1 MNGFSQAIFPHTPT
15 SGVCPFSVIRPISRP
30 DTPLA
35 HGPNRTSPPCTQPRP
50 AATGPKR
57 GLHGLQENSI

>member
-1 MNGFSQAIFPHTPT
+1 MNGSSQAISRHTPT
-15 SGVCPFSVIRPISRP
+15 SGVCPFSAIRPFSWP
-30 DTPLA
+30 ATSLA
-35 HGPNRTSPPCTQPRP
+35 HVPNRASPPCTQPRP